1 MREVS
6 LVDFKQLV
14 SRESA
19 CLDGHDR
26 TALDASHAMMNKF
39 RGPHDGKYLLV
50 SSSIRRF
57 LEDVQIKR
65 EQTSF
70 ELACLHCLTSSYR
83 EDKDRIERRVA
94 GTCGWALD
102 HSKYLSWKQSTSDLL
117 WISAD
122 PGCGKSVLAKAIVDE
137 RLVAPDP
144 RTTLVC
150 YFFFKDDDA
159 SRQGLA
165 NALSSILHQLFT
177 EKPLLLQYAMKSFRS
192 HGLQLNAMS
201 SVLWDILMEAADD
214 SEAGEI
220 VCVLDALDEC
230 RELDRKT
237 LICKLGDFYADSG
250 WATSRLKFLMTSRP
264 YSDIESAFG
273 YEIDCMESISLRG
286 EYETEKISKE
296 INMVIDERIPR
307 ICKARRH
314 PLPETLQ
321 VMLKEKLKEIPNRT
335 YLWLHL
341 MFDVIRDSLDS
352 TKPSLQK
359 LLEKLPRTIYE
370 AYERILSRIQA
381 ADQVDK
387 ARRILQLVMAAIRP
401 LTLQE
406 MSIAYATDE
415 RHISEED
422 IASFDELD
430 VDIEENFRYRV
441 RNLCGLFVSVVNNK
455 IYLIHQTA
463 RDFLISRPMAGDIS
477 AGHNLGKQSWE
488 HSLSLMESNLRL
500 LKICV
505 TNILVQSS
513 NNSSMGPHA
522 VIGQGDPISDV
533 VNHELLDSL
542 TRREVRTL
550 ALSKPHAG
558 FLEYAANHWLSHYHG
573 ASDAV
578 SDQLLEQV
586 LKLCDTQS
594 QIFAVWYWIQYDV
607 ALQST
612 PTLLS
617 LFLFLT
623 SFSLDAIAI
632 LLLDRGVFAINTQ
645 DRCGRTLLF
654 CSAQEGRLELLKTL
668 IGREGV
674 DVHRR
679 DVHGR
684 TPLSIASERGHTEV
698 ARFLLNKN
706 PDGTSI
712 NPSKFRSTAPET
724 PRDLRGN
731 EHELA
736 RHESSTDINAQDKL
750 GLPPFYYACDLGR
763 TETVKLLLQ
772 QGTVHIDKQDEY
784 GRTPLMRAT
793 QRGHSEVVKLI
804 LEQNGVNIN
813 LKDSLGWTALQYAA
827 TLKTGTIAEMLLE
840 KDGIEVSIINLQGKH
855 VTPLQGLAYHGHARA
870 VQLLL
875 DKHDIDVNPRDPDA
889 NRTPL
894 SVAAEKGHLEVV
906 KRLLEEWDI
915 DVEIR
920 DRKRGWLP
928 AWFARYNGHDEIY
941 RLLEA
946 ARME

>member
-1 MREVS
+1 
-6 LVDFKQLV
+6 
-14 SRESA
+14 
-19 CLDGHDR
+19 
-26 TALDASHAMMNKF
+26 
-39 RGPHDGKYLLV
+39 
-50 SSSIRRF
+50 
-57 LEDVQIKR
+57 
-65 EQTSF
+65 
-70 ELACLHCLTSSYR
+70 
-83 EDKDRIERRVA
+83 
-94 GTCGWALD
+94 
-102 HSKYLSWKQSTSDLL
+102 
-117 WISAD
+117 
-122 PGCGKSVLAKAIVDE
+122 
-137 RLVAPDP
+137 
-144 RTTLVC
+144 
-150 YFFFKDDDA
+150 
-159 SRQGLA
+159 
-165 NALSSILHQLFT
+165 
-177 EKPLLLQYAMKSFRS
+177 
-192 HGLQLNAMS
+192 
-201 SVLWDILMEAADD
+201 
-214 SEAGEI
+214 
-220 VCVLDALDEC
+220 
-230 RELDRKT
+230 
-237 LICKLGDFYADSG
+237 
-250 WATSRLKFLMTSRP
+250 
-264 YSDIESAFG
+264 
-273 YEIDCMESISLRG
+273 
-286 EYETEKISKE
+286 
-296 INMVIDERIPR
+296 
-307 ICKARRH
+307 
-314 PLPETLQ
+314 
-321 VMLKEKLKEIPNRT
+321 
-335 YLWLHL
+335 
-341 MFDVIRDSLDS
+341 MFDVIRDSLNS

-387 ARRILQLVMAAIRP
+387 ARRILQVVMAAIRP

-406 MSIAYATDE
+406 MSIAYATNE
-415 RHISEED
+415 RHISKED
-422 IASFDELD
+422 IASFDELN

-441 RNLCGLFVSVVNNK
+441 RNLCGLFVSVVNKK

-463 RDFLISRPMAGDIS
+463 REFLISRPMAGDIS
-477 AGHNLGKQSWE
+477 AGHDFGKQSWE
-488 HSLSLMESNLRL
+488 YSLSLMESNLRL

-522 VIGQGDPISDV
+522 VIGQGDSISDV
-533 VNHELLDSL
+533 VNHEFLDSL

-586 LKLCDTQS
+586 SKLCDTQS

-607 ALQST
+607 ALQQT
-612 PTLLS
+612 PTLLT

-679 DVHGR
+679 IVHGR

-698 ARFLLNKN
+698 ARFLLNKTF
-706 PDGTSI
+706 DGTSI

-750 GLPPFYYACDLGR
+750 GLSPFYCACDLGR

-772 QGTVHIDKQDEY
+772 QGTVHIDKQDEC

-827 TLKTGTIAEMLLE
+827 TMKTGTIAEMLLE

-855 VTPLQGLAYHGHARA
+855 VTPLQGLAYYGHARA
-870 VQLLL
+870 VRLLL
-875 DKHDIDVNPRDPDA
+875 DKHDIDVNPRVPDA

-920 DRKRGWLP
+920 DRKGGWLP